1 MARSQLPVS
10 IARLAY
16 VDTAQLEENHEFELS
31 STSLKTSAGENCF
44 KLQLLEHPLQ
54 EVCAKPV
61 IIINIRLL
69 QTPWD
74 AYRLQY

>member
-1 MARSQLPVS
+1 MARSQSAMS

-31 STSLKTSAGENCF
+31 PTSLKASTGENCF

-54 EVCAKPV
+54 EVCG
-61 IIINIRLL
+61 
-69 QTPWD
+69 
-74 AYRLQY
+74 